1 MKRIQ
6 VVVSNDLVFDQRVAK
21 TCESLQQSGFEVSL
35 WGISKSDSKPLERGY
50 RTTRQSVFFKK
61 GALFYAALNLRLF
74 CYLLFARYDIIWAND
89 LDTLWP
95 AVLAKRLRSKQLIY
109 DSHEYFTEAE
119 GLTGRD
125 SIKRIW
131 ERIERRCIPHVDVFL
146 TVNESI
152 AAIYREKYN
161 REVLVQRNMPVLELG
176 EGVNTRAVGEGVN
189 TRAVGEDRYIILQGA
204 YIDPDRGG
212 MELVEAFQY
221 VESVRLKIV
230 GAGRDLPRMKQRAE
244 ALGLLNKIEFID
256 RLPYQELRVLT
267 KGALLGVS
275 LDKPMHLNY
284 TLSLPNKIFD
294 YIHAGVP
301 VLVSPLVEL
310 QRVVAQYQVGV
321 VVDEVTPLAI
331 AQAIES
337 AVSSESYPAWKAN
350 CSVAARTLNWENDFQ
365 KIRAAIATLK

>member
-6 VVVSNDLVFDQRVAK
+6 VVVSNDLVFDQRVSK
-21 TCESLQQSGFEVSL
+21 TCQSLQDANYQVAL
-35 WGISKSDSKPLERGY
+35 WGVLKSDSKPISRNY
-50 RTTRQSVFFKK
+50 DVVRQRVFFKK
-61 GALFYAALNLRLF
+61 GAAFYAALNIRLF
-74 CYLLFARYDIIWAND
+74 FYLLFAKYDVIWAND

-95 AVLAKRLRSKQLIY
+95 AVWAKRIREKKLIY

-125 SIKRIW
+125 RVKRIW
-131 ERIERRCIPHVDVFL
+131 ENIEKKCIPFVDVFL

-152 AAIYREKYN
+152 AAIYRTQYK
-161 REVLVQRNMPVLELG
+161 REVLVQRNMPVE
-176 EGVNTRAVGEGVN
+176 RVGEGG
-189 TRAVGEDRYIILQGA
+189 RGLERVGEGYVILQGA

-221 VESVRLKIV
+221 VQSVKLKIV
-230 GAGRDLPRMKQRAE
+230 GAGRDLPRMKQRAAE
-244 ALGLLNKIEFID
+244 LNLGDKIEFID
-256 RLPYQELRVLT
+256 RLPYEELRQLT
-267 KGALLGVS
+267 KGAKLGVS

-310 QRVVAQYQVGV
+310 QRIVSEYQVGV
-321 VVDEVTPLAI
+321 VVDDVHPKVIAEAIEQAI
-331 AQAIES
+331 AS
-337 AVSSESYPAWKAN
+337 NDYPRWVSN
-350 CSVAARTLNWENDFQ
+350 CEQAARVLNWESDFQ
-365 KIRAAIATLK
+365 KIRAALATL